1 MEAATAVHQMI
12 SKWLDCAMCL
22 GAFHYQSSQFDDI
35 KPPAFGSLHSTV
47 PDDQI
52 NGRERVSLGGANES
66 ENPDNGSSARPFWK
80 KLRHHR
86 RRSSAAS
93 ELVLKLR
100 LKENL
105 PGKNIN
111 CTPCVGDESND
122 LTAKIPIPTR
132 FQDQF
137 LNPNGDPSYGSEFS
151 EDRRARSLV
160 KQSRAYHHIT
170 KTRQARLPTPSLFL
184 QETAH
189 LISLLSAVALSTL
202 RNDIDQAASPVTPYV
217 PGMPWPCVDPDMLSE
232 DIKRQYGDAN
242 PFWSWLYFCLGL
254 SRSQKRRTLYNAAR
268 PFGVLGGVSDEEIRI
283 LQHARGPYAKMAL
296 VTMWLEEFISRE
308 YLAGSTGN
316 VSSPIISRLYQF
328 ISDGVVGY
336 NQARKVAY
344 IPFPFPNGQITAF
357 FSLAIIFIFP
367 LLFISFVNK
376 LWFACVM
383 NFLTVLCF
391 LGLHEVARELE
402 SPFQNVPNDLPLAT
416 FQAQLNEALVT
427 IYAGYH
433 PDGWWEVVP
442 EVGLSEL

>member
-1 MEAATAVHQMI
+1 MEAATAVHEMM

-22 GAFHYQSSQFDDI
+22 GAFHYQSNQFDDI
-35 KPPAFGSLHSTV
+35 KPPAFGSLDSTV
-47 PDDQI
+47 TDYQI
-52 NGRERVSLGGANES
+52 YGRERDSIRGVRGVNES
-66 ENPDNGSSARPFWK
+66 QKSDHGSSASPLWE

-86 RRSSAAS
+86 RRNTAESN
-93 ELVLKLR
+93 LR
-100 LKENL
+100 LHL

-111 CTPCVGDESND
+111 SSDRIDESHD

-137 LNPNGDPSYGSEFS
+137 LNPNGDPSSGSEFT

-170 KTRQARLPTPSLFL
+170 KTRRARLPTPSLFL

-189 LISLLSAVALSTL
+189 LISLLSAVAFSTL

-217 PGMPWPCVDPDMLSE
+217 PGMPWPCVDPDMLSK
-232 DIKRQYGDAN
+232 DTKLQYGDAN
-242 PFWSWLYFCLGL
+242 RFWTWFYFCLGL

-268 PFGVLGGVSDEEIRI
+268 PFGVLGGVSDEEIRH
-283 LQHARGPYAKMAL
+283 LQHARGPYAKVAL

-308 YLAGSTGN
+308 YLAGSTGKVAQPI
-316 VSSPIISRLYQF
+316 VSRVYHL

-336 NQARKVAY
+336 NQARKIAY

-416 FQAQLNEALVT
+416 FQAQLNEALVA